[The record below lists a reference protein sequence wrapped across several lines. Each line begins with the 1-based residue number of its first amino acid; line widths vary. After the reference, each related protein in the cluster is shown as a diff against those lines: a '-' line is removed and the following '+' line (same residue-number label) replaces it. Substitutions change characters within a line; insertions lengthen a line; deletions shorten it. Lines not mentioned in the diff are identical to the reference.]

1 MNKEMNIEKHT
12 KEATTLSMKKK
23 ILILLTILTA
33 LAGTAS
39 AQTFRRGVALGA
51 DRDTLLYIIASPFDN
66 WYLTLGG
73 GVQTFIGN
81 ELEASARRNKLNYNL
96 RAEVGKWVIPDLAVS
111 LRFSYMTIDGQS
123 RYGLQPFVNYLED
136 TPNDNGYYPFHA
148 NAMTLTG
155 YVTMDWTNFFLGYE
169 VGKRT
174 RTHIY
179 TPIGLGMSMLFGS
192 HRNPRGV
199 DETTQIGSFRRNWEL
214 CYNVALG
221 VEYEVSQDL
230 AVNAQFDLLGSES
243 TWDWSP
249 YDNSYS
255 IFDVIPS
262 FNIGVRLNLLSHVT
276 KYNPYTK
283 KSKRMKVNHEF
294 LTVGS
299 RGDLERQAGEVVRLR
314 EQRDSL
320 AEEINRLEDDNKKMR
335 TELLGKYDSLQRCYD
350 SILNEI
356 NKLRQPANMLEEL
369 IGANELLGLPSTIV
383 YYQLDRYDIDF
394 NGRKRL
400 QNFVRE
406 ISSLD
411 DTQEFYIIG
420 AADSLTGTI
429 RHNQWLSER
438 RCEAAYR
445 MMVKHFNADE
455 NQFLL
460 VPVGGIMDYEPQENN
475 RMALIILRTPETEAI
490 VERWLNRRDNRR

>member
-1 MNKEMNIEKHT
+1 
-12 KEATTLSMKKK
+12 MKKR
-23 ILILLTILTA
+23 ILILLTILAA
-33 LAGTAS
+33 LAGSSS

-73 GVQTFIGN
+73 GIQTFIGN
-81 ELEASARRNKLNYNL
+81 EIESSARRNKLNYNL
-96 RAEVGKWVIPDLAVS
+96 RAEVGKWIIPDLAVS

-123 RYGLQPFVNYLED
+123 QYGLQPFINYLED
-136 TPNDNGYYPFHA
+136 TPNENGYYPFHA
-148 NAMTLTG
+148 NAMALTG

-174 RTHIY
+174 RTHIF
-179 TPIGLGMSMLFGS
+179 TPIGLGMSMLYGS
-192 HRNPRGV
+192 QRNPRGNH
-199 DETTQIGSFRRNWEL
+199 DEGTFRRNWEL
-214 CYNVALG
+214 CYSAALG
-221 VEYEVSQDL
+221 VEYEASQEV
-230 AVNAQFDLLGSES
+230 AISASIDLLGSES
-243 TWDWSP
+243 TWDWTP
-249 YDNSYS
+249 YNNAYS
-255 IFDVIPS
+255 IFDIMPS

-283 KSKRMKVNHEF
+283 KSARSKVYHEF

-299 RGDLERQAGEVVRLR
+299 RGDLDRQAGEVIRLR
-314 EQRDSL
+314 EVSDSL
-320 AEEINRLEDDNKKMR
+320 SEMIDQLENDNDSIR
-335 TELLGKYDSLQRCYD
+335 IELLGKYDSVQGRYD
-350 SILNEI
+350 SVIDELQN
-356 NKLRQPANMLEEL
+356 RRRPANMLEEL
-369 IGANELLGLPSTIV
+369 IGANEVLGLPSTII

-400 QNFVRE
+400 QNFVKE
-406 ISSLD
+406 MNELD
-411 DTQEFYIIG
+411 DTLEFYLIG

-429 RHNQWLSER
+429 KHNQWLSER

-445 MMVKHFNADE
+445 MMIDHFDANP
-455 NQFLL
+455 NQFIL

-490 VERWLNRRDNRR
+490 VERWKRLRALR